1 METGSVNYRVLYRRF
16 RPQRFDEIV
25 GQDHIIPI
33 LKNQIRTGNISHAY
47 LFSGP
52 RGTGKTSAAKVFA
65 RAVNCLDPQDGEPC
79 GRCAS
84 CTSGEDQA
92 FTNVTE
98 IDAASNR
105 SIDDIRRLR
114 DEVNFLPVGV
124 KYRVY
129 IIDEVHMLTNEAFNA
144 LLKTLE
150 EPPEHIIFIF
160 ATTEIYKV
168 LPTIISR
175 CQRYDFRRISGEK
188 MRERLSD
195 ALSGIGVPCEK
206 GALDMI
212 VAASDGALR
221 DAWSLTDKV
230 LAASEDGTLS
240 ESAASAVLGMGHSA
254 GLLEAAEAVSE
265 GDAGKALDKLGELID
280 SGMDE
285 DDILTSFTEYFRS
298 LMILKNVSD
307 YDKMLFKSEGYILSL
322 KRSALT
328 VSDEDIISY
337 MAVLGDVR
345 VQSRG
350 GGNMRYA
357 LETAVLRMCD
367 KDRLNENI
375 SLKARIEKLEK
386 RVEALASMPREAPQ
400 SSPRASEILRRAGI
414 DAAPRPEAAKPA
426 EQDMISPAE
435 EPPAKATGADKVK
448 DPVDTPLTTGSGTD
462 EDDIDIP
469 EEFAVSPDD
478 KDVLADIA
486 EHLAGCA
493 EYINNQYRDQYLWS
507 IVSDLK
513 PLSFDGDTLTV
524 YPTGVS
530 VHMMGSFD
538 EHNGPARLS
547 EALKVRTGREIKIAV
562 TSPPQ
567 KNAKKKDNIELAREL
582 LGGLEEIK

>member
-84 CTSGEDQA
+84 CTSGDDQA

-195 ALSGIGVPCEK
+195 ALSGIGVSCEK

-240 ESAASAVLGMGHSA
+240 ESAASAVLGMGHTT

-285 DDILTSFTEYFRS
+285 DDILTSLTEYFRS

-307 YDKMLFKSEGYILSL
+307 YDKMLFKSEGYIQSL

-375 SLKARIEKLEK
+375 SLKARVEKLEK
-386 RVEALASMPREAPQ
+386 RVEALASMPRETPQ

-426 EQDMISPAE
+426 EHDMISPAE

-448 DPVDTPLTTGSGTD
+448 DPVDTPMTAGSGTD

-547 EALKVRTGREIKIAV
+547 EALKVRTGREIKITV

-567 KNAKKKDNIELAREL
+567 KSTKKKDNIELAREL